1 MNGRH
6 RGCAAAA
13 GIPLALCACGGRSLC
28 ILVHPCASLCILV
41 HPCACGVH
49 PCASLCMRRASLCMR
64 RASLC
69 ILVHP
74 CASLCILVHA
84 ACILVHAACILVHA
98 AADPLPPTF
107 FAVWLHALCVPH
119 AACAP
124 WGTQIRP
131 ARAPPRGVAIAPHR
145 RHPCRPS
152 SSALCEFLCTLSAQC
167 QHVAYSV
174 SM

>member
-49 PCASLCMRRASLCMR
+49 PCACGVHPCASLCILVHPCASLCMRRASLCMR

-69 ILVHP
+69 MRRPILCRQPFLQSGCTP
-74 CASLCILVHA
+74 CVSHMPHVPRGGRRYGLRA
-84 ACILVHAACILVHA
+84 
-98 AADPLPPTF
+98 PLPGEWP
-107 FAVWLHALCVPH
+107 LHHTGGIRVGLPAQRFVSS
-119 AACAP
+119 CAP
-124 WGTQIRP
+124 CL
-131 ARAPPRGVAIAPHR
+131 H
-145 RHPCRPS
+145 
-152 SSALCEFLCTLSAQC
+152 SAST
-167 QHVAYSV
+167 
-174 SM
+174 